1 MAHEKMGVWSVVAVG
16 VGGMVGGGIFAVLG
30 LSVQLAQ
37 GGAPVAFA
45 IAGLIALLTTY
56 AYARLSTTFPSRG
69 GTVTFLN
76 KAFGTGAFTGSLN
89 LLLWLSYIVMLSLYA
104 SAFGSYGAVFF
115 PEAMQGWA
123 KHVLISGVIVG
134 ITGLNLLS
142 ADLIGRAERWIV
154 AFKLLILMVFI
165 ALGVRGIDPVQLQP
179 DTWASP
185 LAIASGG
192 MIIFLAFEGFELIAN
207 TAEEV
212 QHPERTLPRAFYGAV
227 LFVLVLYVLIAGTTV
242 GTLTTDK
249 IVDAKEY
256 ALAAAAEPFMGQL
269 GFKLVAI
276 AALLSTVSALNA
288 TLYGTARLSFIIAKS
303 GELPAV
309 LEKKIWNQPI
319 EGLLIT
325 SGLTL
330 LVANVFNVSGI
341 STMGSSGFLLIFAAV
356 NFANVRLYRQTHS
369 NRWISWV
376 GTVACLA
383 AVTVLLHQ
391 TAQTQ
396 PQNLWV
402 VVIMVGLACGIELG
416 YRRVT
421 NRPIHLHFPKTETPD
436 DRPTP

>member
-1 MAHEKMGVWSVVAVG
+1 MTQSKMGFWSVVAVG
-16 VGGMVGGGIFAVLG
+16 IGGMVGGGIFAVLG

-56 AYARLSTTFPSRG
+56 AYAQLSVTFPSRG

-76 KAFGTGAFTGSLN
+76 KAFGTGMFTGSLN

-115 PEAMQGWA
+115 PESVQFWA
-123 KHVLISGVIVG
+123 KHLLMSGAIVG

-142 ADLIGRAERWIV
+142 ADLIGRAESWIV
-154 AFKLLILMVFI
+154 GFKLLILVIFI
-165 ALGVRGIDPVQLQP
+165 ALGIRGVDPAQLQP
-179 DTWASP
+179 ATWASP
-185 LAIASGG
+185 LALVSGG
-192 MIIFLAFEGFELIAN
+192 MIIFLAFEGFELMAN
-207 TAEEV
+207 TAEDV
-212 QHPERTLPRAFYGAV
+212 QQPDRTLPRAFYTAV

-242 GTLTTDK
+242 GTLTIDR
-249 IVDAKEY
+249 IVEAKEY

-276 AALLSTVSALNA
+276 AALLSTASALNA
-288 TLYGTARLSFIIAKS
+288 TLYGTARLSFIIAQS
-303 GELPAV
+303 GELPLA
-309 LEKKIWNQPI
+309 LEKKIWNRPI

-330 LVANVFNVSGI
+330 VVANVFDVSGI

-356 NFANVRLYRQTHS
+356 NFANFRLYRQTHS
-369 NRWISWV
+369 YRWLSLV
-376 GTVACLA
+376 GTIACLA

-402 VVIMVGLACGIELG
+402 VIVMVGLAVAIEVS
-416 YRRVT
+416 YRRLT
-421 NRPIHLHFPKTETPD
+421 KRHIHLRSPQD
-436 DRPTP
+436 